1 MNIRD
6 QFLSVMSF
14 DTSVPT
20 MRWEMGYWA
29 AALRRWYAEGLP
41 CADGI
46 PPDLADGDG
55 VPGMGTGWS
64 WGQPRAYDVERA
76 CDLDASMER
85 LPLNLLA
92 CPAYGDEVIE
102 EHGEWLIR
110 RVASGVL
117 RKEFRDRHSLPHDV
131 GWPVR
136 SRDDWERF
144 KAERL
149 QPTLAGRLPDDWAS
163 YVERYKTTQ
172 VPLVVGGY
180 GFYSTPRLLMGE
192 ENLLYAFYDDPDLIH
207 TMINDLC
214 DLWIAIYDQTL
225 AHVHVDVGQ
234 IWEDMSFK
242 NGPLISP
249 AMVRTFL
256 LPAYK
261 RLTACWRD
269 HGIKVVLLDT
279 DGDCWSLIP
288 ILLEGG
294 VTGLYPF
301 EVNAG
306 MNVVEVC
313 KAFPRLQIV
322 GGLDKTQVA
331 LGRAA
336 IDAELAAKVPFMLKH
351 GGYIPAFDHYVHPD
365 VSWPHFAYYR
375 KRISDMIRQQG
386 G

>member
-1 MNIRD
+1 MNVRE

-29 AALRRWYAEGLP
+29 GALRRWYGEGL
-41 CADGI
+41 ARRHGI
-46 PPDLADGDG
+46 PDDLADGDG

-64 WGQPRAYDVERA
+64 WGQSRAYDVEAA
-76 CDLDASMER
+76 CGLDASMER

-92 CPAYGDEVIE
+92 CPAVAE
-102 EHGEWLIR
+102 ELVEDHGEWLIR
-110 RVASGVL
+110 RVAGGVL
-117 RKEFRDRHSLPHDV
+117 RKEFRDRRSLPHDV
-131 GWPVR
+131 GWPV
-136 SRDDWERF
+136 STRDDWERF

-149 QPTLAGRLPDDWAS
+149 QPALAHRLPADWTS
-163 YVERYKTTQ
+163 YVERYKHTQ
-172 VPLVVGGY
+172 VPLVVGGQ
-180 GFYSTPRLLMGE
+180 GFYSTLRLLMGE
-192 ENLLYAFYDDPDLIH
+192 VNLLYAYYDDPDLIR

-214 DLWIAIYDQTL
+214 DLWITVYD
-225 AHVHVDVGQ
+225 HVLPQVRVDVGQ

-242 NGPLISP
+242 NGPIISP
-249 AMVRTFL
+249 AIVRSFM

-269 HGIKVVLLDT
+269 HGVKVVLLDT

-306 MNVVEVC
+306 MNVAEVR
-313 KAFPRLQIV
+313 KAFPRLQII

-331 LGRAA
+331 LGPAA
-336 IDAELAAKVPFMLKH
+336 IDAELEAKVPFMLQR

-365 VSWPHFAYYR
+365 VSWPYFQHYR
-375 KRISDMIRQQG
+375 RRIAEMIDRRR
-386 G
+386 